1 MASFHRSIF
10 FLLAVTA
17 VVTALASTAAVAADA
32 DMTRLHF
39 YMHATLGGPNVT
51 TVRVVEGP
59 AALADSNFGDL
70 YVIDDPLT
78 DGPAPTSMLVGRAQ
92 GFYLLDSIEGSGV
105 LVSANLGF
113 AANGPHNG
121 STIAVYGS
129 YADDQPEKELS
140 VVGGSRKFRFAH
152 GYVLIK
158 TYSFNATTGDS
169 ILELDVY
176 VTANK

>member
-17 VVTALASTAAVAADA
+17 VVTVLPSTAAAAAAD
-32 DMTRLHF
+32 DMTHLHF
-39 YMHATLGGPNVT
+39 YMHDTLSGRNAT

-78 DGPAPTSMLVGRAQ
+78 NGPAPT
-92 GFYLLDSIEGSGV
+92 
-105 LVSANLGF
+105 
-113 AANGPHNG
+113 
-121 STIAVYGS
+121 TIAVYGS

-140 VVGGSRKFRFAH
+140 VVGGSRKFRLAR

-158 TYSFNATTGDS
+158 TYSFNATTGDA